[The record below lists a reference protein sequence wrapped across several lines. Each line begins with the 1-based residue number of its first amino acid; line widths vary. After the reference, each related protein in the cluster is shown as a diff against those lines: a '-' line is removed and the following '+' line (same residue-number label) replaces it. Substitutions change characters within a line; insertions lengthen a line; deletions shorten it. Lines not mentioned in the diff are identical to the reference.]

1 MTVNRIFKSLAKKAV
16 MMQSMDSKK
25 LEGTIKVYVKKLYLA
40 VGKSKQKKIVTQDKL
55 LMKLILIPAIVGNDQ
70 EEVI

>member
-25 LEGTIKVYVKKLYLA
+25 LEGTIKVYVKKLHLA

-55 LMKLILIPAIVGNDQ
+55 LMKSILVPTIVGNDQ